1 MDHVSSGAVGAIVK
15 QIKDLQKNPA
25 EGITVR
31 LLFFCAGEALTR
43 KDALFLLDAKERERE
58 RLCLMSLSRYPSLML
73 CFVQLCF
80 FRSPCARTT
89 LCSYF
94 FDNTNR

>member
-58 RLCLMSLSRYPSLML
+58 IVSDVLVSLPLFLM
-73 CFVQLCF
+73 CCCVQLCF
-80 FRSPCARTT
+80 FRSLARARR
-89 LCSYF
+89 SAPIF
-94 FDNTNR
+94 

>member
-31 LLFFCAGEALTR
+31 LLFFAGEALTR
-43 KDALFLLDAKERERE
+43 KDALLLDAKERD
-58 RLCLMSLSRYPSLML
+58 C
-73 CFVQLCF
+73 V
-80 FRSPCARTT
+80 
-89 LCSYF
+89 
-94 FDNTNR
+94 

>member
-1 MDHVSSGAVGAIVK
+1 MDHVSCGAVGAIVK

-58 RLCLMSLSRYPSLML
+58 IVSDVLVSLPLFDVVFCPTLLFSLTL
-73 CFVQLCF
+73 RERRSAPIF
-80 FRSPCARTT
+80 FN
-89 LCSYF
+89 
-94 FDNTNR
+94 NTNR

>member
-31 LLFFCAGEALTR
+31 LLFFCAGETLTR
-43 KDALFLLDAKERERE
+43 KRERERE
-58 RLCLMSLSRYPSLML
+58 IVSDVLVSLPLFDVVFCPTLLFSLTL
-73 CFVQLCF
+73 RANDAPLLF
-80 FRSPCARTT
+80 F
-89 LCSYF
+89 
-94 FDNTNR
+94 

>member
-43 KDALFLLDAKERERE
+43 KDALLLDAKERD
-58 RLCLMSLSRYPSLML
+58 C
-73 CFVQLCF
+73 V
-80 FRSPCARTT
+80 
-89 LCSYF
+89 
-94 FDNTNR
+94 

>member
-1 MDHVSSGAVGAIVK
+1 MDYVSSGAVGAIVK

-58 RLCLMSLSRYPSLML
+58 REIVSDVLVSLPLFDVVFCPTLLFSLTL
-73 CFVQLCF
+73 RANDALLLF
-80 FRSPCARTT
+80 F
-89 LCSYF
+89 
-94 FDNTNR
+94 

>member
-31 LLFFCAGEALTR
+31 LRLLFFAGEALTR
-43 KDALFLLDAKERERE
+43 KDALLLDAKERD
-58 RLCLMSLSRYPSLML
+58 C
-73 CFVQLCF
+73 V
-80 FRSPCARTT
+80 
-89 LCSYF
+89 
-94 FDNTNR
+94 

>member
-58 RLCLMSLSRYPSLML
+58 RDC
-73 CFVQLCF
+73 V
-80 FRSPCARTT
+80 
-89 LCSYF
+89 
-94 FDNTNR
+94 

>member
-31 LLFFCAGEALTR
+31 LLFFCAGETLTR
-43 KDALFLLDAKERERE
+43 KRERERE
-58 RLCLMSLSRYPSLML
+58 REREIVSDVLVSLPLFLML

-89 LCSYF
+89 LRSYF